1 MKRKLVILI
10 LACLVMGMQAQT
22 KHVTD
27 RTKLAQTP
35 PMGWMSWN
43 QFSSKINE
51 DLIKEM
57 ADAMVSGGFRDA
69 GYQYIFI
76 DDCWQG
82 GRDNRNNIIP
92 DPQKFPHGIKALA
105 DYVHSK
111 GLKLGIYSDAAPLT
125 CAGYTASYGFEEQ
138 DAKTFAHWGI
148 DYLKYDYCNAPS
160 DRATAEKR
168 YKAMADALSKS
179 GRDITFGICE
189 WGGRQPYLWAYQAG
203 GQVWRT
209 TYDIR
214 DMWKDTLHQGGIGIL
229 DDINQNA
236 DLHAYAG
243 PGHWNDMD
251 MLVVGLYGKGGPS
264 SDLGGV
270 GCNDIEYETQMSMWC
285 MLGSPLAMSNDL
297 RNVNA
302 ATRLILLNKDLSA
315 INQDPLGKVAVP
327 KVRNDNYQVYLRPL
341 SGDRYALAILNI
353 SDHPQHIKVALSDL
367 GLDKKRY
374 SFYDVWSHQQMKS
387 GNKWG
392 GKVLSHQTK
401 VFILK

>member
-148 DYLKYDYCNAPS
+148 D
-160 DRATAEKR
+160 
-168 YKAMADALSKS
+168 
-179 GRDITFGICE
+179 
-189 WGGRQPYLWAYQAG
+189 
-203 GQVWRT
+203 
-209 TYDIR
+209 
-214 DMWKDTLHQGGIGIL
+214 
-229 DDINQNA
+229 
-236 DLHAYAG
+236 
-243 PGHWNDMD
+243 
-251 MLVVGLYGKGGPS
+251 
-264 SDLGGV
+264 
-270 GCNDIEYETQMSMWC
+270 
-285 MLGSPLAMSNDL
+285 
-297 RNVNA
+297 
-302 ATRLILLNKDLSA
+302 
-315 INQDPLGKVAVP
+315 
-327 KVRNDNYQVYLRPL
+327 
-341 SGDRYALAILNI
+341 
-353 SDHPQHIKVALSDL
+353 
-367 GLDKKRY
+367 
-374 SFYDVWSHQQMKS
+374 
-387 GNKWG
+387 
-392 GKVLSHQTK
+392 
-401 VFILK
+401 

>member
-302 ATRLILLNKDLSA
+302 ATRRILLNKDVIA

>member
-1 MKRKLVILI
+1 MKRKLILLI
-10 LACLVMGMQAQT
+10 IACLAIGMQAQT

-43 QFSSKINE
+43 LFSSDISE
-51 DLIKEM
+51 DVVKEM

-138 DAKTFAHWGI
+138 DAKTFADWGI
-148 DYLKYDYCNAPS
+148 DYLKYDYCNAPT

-189 WGGRQPYLWAYQAG
+189 WGGRQPYLWAHQVG

-214 DMWKDTLHQGGIGIL
+214 DMWKDTLHKGGVGIL

-236 DLHAYAG
+236 DLHSYAG

-251 MLVVGLYGKGGPS
+251 MLVVGLYGNSGPS
-264 SDLGGV
+264 SELGGV
-270 GCNDIEYETQMSMWC
+270 GCNDIEYGTQMSMWC
-285 MLGSPLAMSNDL
+285 MFSSPLAMSNDL

-302 ATRLILLNKDLSA
+302 ATRRILLNKDIIA

-353 SDHPQHIKVALSDL
+353 ADRPLNIKVTLSDL
-367 GLDKKRY
+367 GLDKRRY
-374 SFYDVWSHQQMKS
+374 SFYDVWTHQQMKS
-387 GNKWG
+387 GNKWS